1 MKAPKKI
8 SKKEVILLAAKD
20 AFRKN
25 GVDKTSMDTL
35 AALAN
40 VSKSTVYNYFSS
52 KEELVIELL
61 GDLWRESMEHAE
73 NNISN
78 KGDIKTQLEHL
89 LLSEIN
95 LVTSEEY
102 LNLSKVSIGYFLYRS
117 GGDREKECLQNMLKK
132 ETVLLRWLQK
142 MIDSKQLFIENKY
155 HAECQLQSLIC
166 NPAYWCQAIGIKP
179 LLTDNEKL
187 QLAKRT
193 ADLFLSYYQ
202 KPNSSE
208 CLN

>member
-1 MKAPKKI
+1 MKATKKI
-8 SKKEVILLAAKD
+8 SKKDVILLAAKD
-20 AFRKN
+20 AFRRN
-25 GVDKTSMDTL
+25 GVDKTSMDKL

-61 GDLWRESMEHAE
+61 NNLWRESRDHAE
-73 NNISN
+73 KNISN
-78 KGDIKTQLEHL
+78 NGDIKTQLEHL

-95 LVTSEEY
+95 LITSEEY
-102 LNLSKVSIGYFLYRS
+102 LNLSKVGIGYFLYRTGS
-117 GGDREKECLQNMLKK
+117 DKGKESLQNMLKK
-132 ETVLLRWLQK
+132 ETLLLRWLQK

-179 LLTDNEKL
+179 LLTENEKL
-187 QLAKRT
+187 QLAQRT
-193 ADLFLSYYQ
+193 ADLFLSHYQ
-202 KPNSSE
+202 KPNF
-208 CLN
+208 